1 MTKGGKQ
8 IPRKYWQ
15 GWLVEHREWVIGR
28 YNKLYSIRQMCG
40 MISSLTCGQRIG
52 YETLRTYLHTWGV
65 KMRSRGGDTRSGEK
79 ERREQEYDAEHGVF
93 RHIDTRREAFKIR
106 RGM

>member
-15 GWLVEHREWVIGR
+15 VWLNEHQEWVIGR

-52 YETLRTYLHTWGV
+52 YQTLRTYLHVWGV
-65 KMRSRGGDTRSGEK
+65 KCRPRGGDTRS
-79 ERREQEYDAEHGVF
+79 A
-93 RHIDTRREAFKIR
+93 AFKSR